1 MTAPTKQRQRL
12 TIDLTELFP
21 GETLMIGT
29 QQVIIKPLV
38 AEQIATLIM
47 QARGFG
53 VILDEQGVNWDNYN
67 KPENA
72 FKIASTLITQFPE
85 ILEELS
91 DIHQDDLKAL
101 PLEMIVTVLDKV
113 IEVNL
118 KAKDAFEKNSKSLTT
133 LFKVAKDNPATS
145 KAKKQE

>member
-133 LFKVAKDNPATS
+133 LFKVAKDNPATL